1 MKTDVSHKEF
11 QICNNNFT
19 TDINEPRKQ
28 LEKVKCQKQN
38 IGKKKTTKDKIHRS
52 CIYAIQQSFKKW
64 YKLTK

>member
-38 IGKKKTTKDKIHRS
+38 IGKKKKQPKTKFIEVASMQFNKVS
-52 CIYAIQQSFKKW
+52 KNG
-64 YKLTK
+64 TN